1 MPERPD
7 ARTRR
12 IVAERA
18 NFRCEYCL
26 TPAAVVPS
34 PFSSEHILPR
44 SKGGNATLEN
54 LAFSCQGCNG
64 HKAAKSTALDPATRK
79 TVSLFHP
86 RQQTW
91 ADHFGWA
98 ADGTR
103 IEGRSPIGR
112 ATVSALQLNRA
123 GLQNLRRLMVLADL
137 HPADN
142 SPDL

>member
-1 MPERPD
+1 MTLLMPERPD

-26 TPAAVVPS
+26 TPAGIVPS

-54 LAFSCQGCNG
+54 
-64 HKAAKSTALDPATRK
+64 LDPATRK

-123 GLQNLRRLMVLADL
+123 GWQNLRRLMVLADL

-142 SPDL
+142 SRGVSRS